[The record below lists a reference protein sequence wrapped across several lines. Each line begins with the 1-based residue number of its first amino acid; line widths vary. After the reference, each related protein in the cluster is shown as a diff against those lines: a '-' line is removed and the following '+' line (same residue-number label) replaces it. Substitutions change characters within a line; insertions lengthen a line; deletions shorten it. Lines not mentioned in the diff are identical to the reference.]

1 MKKIR
6 IGNDIRITMTV
17 LRNGRPEDLS
27 SSILKLNLKNAVK
40 TIAVEDFTVSGNVVE
55 FVFLGKEQRQNGVY
69 TITLYEFYD
78 DGGQSVVDKCDAFRL
93 VPCSC
98 QTGGEDEPNITT
110 ESIEVSVDYEI
121 NRAGGGTDDYSLLS
135 NKPRINGV
143 ELNGNK
149 SSEDLNLQHAG
160 DYATNTSLSQEV
172 KRATQKENEILKSV
186 GEKVDKVEGK
196 QLSAEDF
203 TTILKLK
210 LESLSNYDDTE
221 LQESLNAL
229 QERLDTLI
237 GTSASSA
244 IDTFNEITAFLAG
257 ITDTQNLTKILSD
270 MRNEIVSL
278 IPDKLSQLRND
289 NHTVTD
295 ENYVHTDNNFTS
307 ALLNKLNGLSNYDD
321 AELIELINT
330 KEDKF
335 IVVNHGIG
343 DTSFAIVPNVLHLWG
358 EVTSLDITFVE
369 PSDTSIVN
377 EYMIQFTS
385 GGTATTLALP
395 ESILWKS
402 TPKIESGK
410 TYQISIINNL
420 AVIGEWSNA

>member
-1 MKKIR
+1 MI
-6 IGNDIRITMTV
+6 
-17 LRNGRPEDLS
+17 
-27 SSILKLNLKNAVK
+27 
-40 TIAVEDFTVSGNVVE
+40 
-55 FVFLGKEQRQNGVY
+55 
-69 TITLYEFYD
+69 
-78 DGGQSVVDKCDAFRL
+78 
-93 VPCSC
+93 
-98 QTGGEDEPNITT
+98 PNW
-110 ESIEVSVDYEI
+110 
-121 NRAGGGTDDYSLLS
+121 
-135 NKPRINGV
+135 
-143 ELNGNK
+143 
-149 SSEDLNLQHAG
+149 
-160 DYATNTSLSQEV
+160 
-172 KRATQKENEILKSV
+172 
-186 GEKVDKVEGK
+186 
-196 QLSAEDF
+196 
-203 TTILKLK
+203 
-210 LESLSNYDDTE
+210 
-221 LQESLNAL
+221 QESLNAL

>member
-1 MKKIR
+1 MIPNCKNRLMPCKK
-6 IGNDIRITMTV
+6 GLTHV
-17 LRNGRPEDLS
+17 
-27 SSILKLNLKNAVK
+27 
-40 TIAVEDFTVSGNVVE
+40 
-55 FVFLGKEQRQNGVY
+55 
-69 TITLYEFYD
+69 
-78 DGGQSVVDKCDAFRL
+78 
-93 VPCSC
+93 
-98 QTGGEDEPNITT
+98 
-110 ESIEVSVDYEI
+110 
-121 NRAGGGTDDYSLLS
+121 
-135 NKPRINGV
+135 
-143 ELNGNK
+143 
-149 SSEDLNLQHAG
+149 
-160 DYATNTSLSQEV
+160 
-172 KRATQKENEILKSV
+172 
-186 GEKVDKVEGK
+186 
-196 QLSAEDF
+196 
-203 TTILKLK
+203 
-210 LESLSNYDDTE
+210 
-221 LQESLNAL
+221 
-229 QERLDTLI
+229 